1 MTRSSS
7 CHIQRRYLAL
17 GLCCRH
23 VCSDAG
29 QVRRSRFFV
38 SDFVSSEH
46 QDWDIVAM
54 QPSFQYQHE
63 KNAVIGPTSSNVAG
77 LKHVCLDEQD
87 GKHITTVS
95 AIDR

>member
-1 MTRSSS
+1 
-7 CHIQRRYLAL
+7 
-17 GLCCRH
+17 
-23 VCSDAG
+23 
-29 QVRRSRFFV
+29 
-38 SDFVSSEH
+38 
-46 QDWDIVAM
+46 M